1 MREAIV
7 AVFATVAE
15 ADKAEVALE
24 AASVPRTAMRRY
36 HREEPVGTGAATAT
50 TDPAKIEADRPR
62 GFWAWLLGEE
72 GHTSDWRDPSYEERY
87 DNLYADRIQAGN
99 VVLAVYVDTDI
110 ERVTQI
116 LSDHHP
122 ISLEE
127 QPISAAVQ
135 EQTLGTAHPPAG
147 ATTGATG
154 GTMNLSMPP
163 KEGVVEERIPL
174 AEEQV
179 EVGKRRVESPVRVHR
194 YVVERPVE
202 ESVTLRDE
210 KVEIERRPAS
220 GAARP
225 DEIGERVVEVHESHE
240 EPDVRHKGAQ
250 VVEEVVVRR
259 EATERTET
267 VHDTARKEEVEV
279 ERDANAK
286 AKAPRTRTPRP

>member
-15 ADKAEVALE
+15 ADSAEAALK
-24 AASVPRTAMRRY
+24 AASVPASAIRRY

-50 TDPAKIEADRPR
+50 TDPARIEADRPR

-72 GHTSDWRDPSYEERY
+72 GHTSDWRDPNYDERY
-87 DNLYADRIQAGN
+87 DALYADRIAAGN
-99 VVLAVYVDTDI
+99 VVLAVYAEPNQIQHVTDLI
-110 ERVTQI
+110 GSQ
-116 LSDHHP
+116 HP
-122 ISLEE
+122 ISMEE
-127 QPISAAVQ
+127 QTLSA
-135 EQTLGTAHPPAG
+135 EGPMLGTAHTTT
-147 ATTGATG
+147 ATPATG
-154 GTMNLSMPP
+154 TGTMNLSMPP
-163 KEGVVEERIPL
+163 KEGVAEETIPL

-179 EVGKRRVESPVRVHR
+179 EVGKRRVESPVRIHR

-202 ESVTLRDE
+202 ETVTLRDE

-240 EPDVRHKGAQ
+240 EPDVRRKGAE

-279 ERDANAK
+279 ERGAEAK
-286 AKAPRTRTPRP
+286 TPKTPRTRTPRP